1 MEPVRNSCLDNKSTS
16 QGKSIMQLPP
26 AVQQQPAQHA
36 GGLSRGML
44 ILLIVLALLSMISG
58 IGLIYYSIV
67 YHPAQLHA
75 QATVTTQALQ
85 TREAQ
90 GMATARAQA
99 TGTAV
104 AFAHATAT
112 AQAQAT
118 AEVQAT
124 ATALQNIYTS
134 ATSGSPTLSDS
145 LAGNNRSGW
154 DEDQAQGGGGCGFT
168 GGAYHVSLY
177 SKGFYFPCFA
187 QNTNFSNLAYQVQM
201 TITRG
206 DYGGLIFRANSTA
219 TKFYVFRLESDGIY
233 DLFVSQDNNHT
244 TELSYGNSPAIHKY
258 AGHSNLLTVVAR
270 GSNMYLY
277 INKQYVSTVSD
288 DTYKS
293 GQIGVFAEDHTNPT
307 DVAFSNV
314 QVWKL

>member
-90 GMATARAQA
+90 GMATANAQA

-112 AQAQAT
+112 A
-118 AEVQAT
+118 
-124 ATALQNIYTS
+124 
-134 ATSGSPTLSDS
+134 
-145 LAGNNRSGW
+145 
-154 DEDQAQGGGGCGFT
+154 QAQGGGGCGFT

>member
-1 MEPVRNSCLDNKSTS
+1 
-16 QGKSIMQLPP
+16 MQLPP
-26 AVQQQPAQHA
+26 LLQQQATQPSP
-36 GGLSRGML
+36 GLSRGMTG
-44 ILLIVLALLSMISG
+44 LLIVLALLIMSAG
-58 IGLIYYSIV
+58 FGLIYYSVV
-67 YHPAQLHA
+67 YRPAQLHA
-75 QATVTTQALQ
+75 QATVTAQALQ

-90 GMATARAQA
+90 ATATAGTQA

-124 ATALQNIYTS
+124 ATALQNIYAS

-145 LAGNNRSGW
+145 LAGNSRSGW

-168 GGAYHVSLY
+168 GGAYHASLN

-187 QNTNFSNLAYQVQM
+187 QNTNFSDLAYQVQM
-201 TITRG
+201 TIIRG

-219 TKFYVFRLESDGIY
+219 SKFYVFRLESDGIY

-258 AGHSNLLTVVAR
+258 AGHSNLLAVVAR

-314 QVWKL
+314 QIWKL

>member
-1 MEPVRNSCLDNKSTS
+1 
-16 QGKSIMQLPP
+16 MQLPP
-26 AVQQQPAQHA
+26 LLQEQATQP
-36 GGLSRGML
+36 GPGLSRGMT
-44 ILLIVLALLSMISG
+44 ILLIVLALLIMSFG

-67 YHPAQLHA
+67 YRPAQLHA
-75 QATVTTQALQ
+75 QATATTQALQ
-85 TREAQ
+85 TREVQ
-90 GMATARAQA
+90 GTATAGTQA

-112 AQAQAT
+112 TQVQAT
-118 AEVQAT
+118 AEVQGT

-145 LAGNNRSGW
+145 LAGNNGSGW

-168 GGAYHVSLY
+168 GGAYHASLY

-187 QNTNFSNLAYQVQM
+187 QNTNFGDLAYQVQM
-201 TITRG
+201 TIIRG
-206 DYGGLIFRANSTA
+206 DYGGLIFRAKSTA
-219 TKFYVFRLESDGIY
+219 SKFYVFRLESDGIY

-258 AGHSNLLTVVAR
+258 AGHSNLLAVVAR
-270 GSNMYLY
+270 GNNMYLY

-307 DVAFSNV
+307 DVAFSNL
-314 QVWKL
+314 QIWKL

>member
-1 MEPVRNSCLDNKSTS
+1 METVRNSCLDNKSTS

-36 GGLSRGML
+36 GGLSRRML
-44 ILLIVLALLSMISG
+44 ISLIVLALLSMVSG
-58 IGLIYYSIV
+58 IGLIYYSTV
-67 YHPAQLHA
+67 YHPTQLHA
-75 QATVTTQALQ
+75 QSTATTQALQ

-90 GMATARAQA
+90 GLATAK
-99 TGTAV
+99 
-104 AFAHATAT
+104 
-112 AQAQAT
+112 AQAT

-124 ATALQNIYTS
+124 ATVLQNIYTL

-145 LAGNNRSGW
+145 LAGNSGSGW

-168 GGAYHVSLY
+168 SGAYHASLY

-206 DYGGLIFRANSTA
+206 DYGGLIFRANSKA

-288 DTYKS
+288 DSYKS
-293 GQIGVFAEDHTNPT
+293 GQIGVFAEDHTHPT